1 MKMTEMKNDS
11 MLAKLNLAEDATKQ
25 ELHELLHDFKKR
37 EEGEAMVLMGIEN
50 GVINP
55 NYVFED
61 YDEARHPHPQVLITL
76 ASGHK
81 MVFTFNDIEK
91 EI

>member
-1 MKMTEMKNDS
+1 METMKNDS
-11 MLAKLNLAEDATKQ
+11 RDATEQ
-25 ELHELLHDFKKR
+25 ELHDFKKR

-50 GVINP
+50 GIVNT

-61 YDEARHPHPQVLITL
+61 YDEAIHPHPQVLITL

-81 MVFTFNDIEK
+81 MVFTWRSQK
-91 EI
+91 GK